1 MCHNTICAELV
12 REAPKKLFGVQGFP
26 ETSVAEFWG
35 FTGLFLVKEHI
46 FSLSLLRDNS
56 QIGDGWLGF
65 VVVGE

>member
-35 FTGLFLVKEHI
+35 FTGLFFKKEHI
-46 FSLSLLRDNS
+46 LPLSLFPIVELSLLFYIS
-56 QIGDGWLGF
+56 F
-65 VVVGE
+65 